1 MKTGE
6 FYTLIRSYRGV
17 ICNMQVDDIWITFDA
32 AYYNYFAE
40 DDEIQF
46 LLYGQ
51 GGVVSIHGVVDYEKI
66 PEDELLED
74 TVAGFDVRLKNGR
87 TLSVFMMATK
97 N

>member
-17 ICNMQVDDIWITFDA
+17 IGNMQIDDIWLSFDA
-32 AYYNYFAE
+32 AYYNYFPE

-51 GGVVSIHGVVDYEKI
+51 DGVVSIHGVTDYEKI
-66 PEDELLED
+66 PEDELMED
-74 TVAGFDVRLKNGR
+74 TVAGFDAHLKNGR

-97 N
+97 K